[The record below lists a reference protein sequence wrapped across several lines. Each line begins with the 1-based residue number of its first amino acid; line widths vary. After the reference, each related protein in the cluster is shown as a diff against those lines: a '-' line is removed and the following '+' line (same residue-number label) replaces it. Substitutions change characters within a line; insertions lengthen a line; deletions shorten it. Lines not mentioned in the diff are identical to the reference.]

1 MAAQT
6 LFTLEEEEL
15 YCPICF
21 EEYNFSELNR
31 QPKLLLCLHTFCLE
45 CMKNLL
51 KYDGTLECS
60 ICRTSHHVNKTCELM
75 DNYSIFEYLRKKQE
89 TEDEKLAERLLKQ
102 EHEEF
107 MKAFKE
113 QVKKIKENEKHEK
126 ENERLILEIKRR
138 KIEETSNSEI

>member
-1 MAAQT
+1 
-6 LFTLEEEEL
+6 
-15 YCPICF
+15 
-21 EEYNFSELNR
+21 
-31 QPKLLLCLHTFCLE
+31 
-45 CMKNLL
+45 
-51 KYDGTLECS
+51 
-60 ICRTSHHVNKTCELM
+60 M

-107 MKAFKE
+107 MKALKE

-126 ENERLILEIKRR
+126 DNERLILEIKRR